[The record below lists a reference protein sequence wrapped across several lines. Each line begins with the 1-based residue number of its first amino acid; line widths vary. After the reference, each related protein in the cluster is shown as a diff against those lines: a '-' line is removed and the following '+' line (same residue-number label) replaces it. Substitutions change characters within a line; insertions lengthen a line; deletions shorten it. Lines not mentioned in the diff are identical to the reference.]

1 MFNSLEPRRM
11 LVAGLVVLAALLTTP
26 QAAHAKQI
34 TPDVDV
40 PAELQVGEGNS
51 LFMVGHAVGVQI
63 YECTASTSGTAWTL
77 LAPRADLYDHNG
89 KLIATHFGG
98 PTWQANDGSWV
109 VGKKE
114 AAVIVD
120 RTAIAWLKLSAASK
134 AVGPDGDRLARTTFI
149 QRLNTAGGLPPA
161 SGCDTISVGTQ
172 AEVPYTADY
181 YFWR

>member
-1 MFNSLEPRRM
+1 MFISLEPRRM
-11 LVAGLVVLAALLTTP
+11 LMAGLVVLAALLTTP
-26 QAAHAKQI
+26 HVAHAKQI

-40 PAELQVGEGNS
+40 PAELQVPEGNS

-63 YECTASTSGTAWTL
+63 YGCTASTSGTAWTL
-77 LAPRADLYDHNG
+77 LAPRADLYGDNG

-134 AVGPDGDRLARTTFI
+134 AEGPDGDRLAGTTFV

-161 SGCDTISVGTQ
+161 SGCDTTSVGTQ